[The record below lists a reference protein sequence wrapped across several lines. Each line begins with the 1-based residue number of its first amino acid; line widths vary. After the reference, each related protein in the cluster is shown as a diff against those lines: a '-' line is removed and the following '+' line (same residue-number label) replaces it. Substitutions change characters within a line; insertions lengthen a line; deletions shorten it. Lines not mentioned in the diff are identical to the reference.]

1 MAVLKQKITDSL
13 ELDGPLFGLEAENK
27 FSIYNLGHL
36 RVGEGIVGD
45 VLNFVDDLL
54 FHVHLKVKFNITY
67 Y

>member
-13 ELDGPLFGLEAENK
+13 ELDGPLFGLEAESE
-27 FSIYNLGHL
+27 FSICNLGHV
-36 RVGEGIVGD
+36 RIGEGIVGD